1 MKIFILIRELM
12 QFQPLI
18 QSKSHISSTNR
29 PKIATIK
36 LGDINLMTKFGNLV
50 TLLGDGSLNG

>member
-18 QSKSHISSTNR
+18 QSKSRISSTNR
-29 PKIATIK
+29 SKIATIK